1 MTFDL
6 AVEENAKSKTVSLL
20 MKSEMLIRN
29 PSTGTESVGGV
40 GVMLPEEHLSIRLV
54 ANTTSPS
61 AHSGTE
67 EI

>member
-6 AVEENAKSKTVSLL
+6 AVEANAKSKTVSLL

-29 PSTGTESVGGV
+29 PSTGTESGGV